1 MKTVKTSKRGSS
13 HSPSSPYFKNILSN
27 GLTLLCIPMKGV
39 QSVTVLALVNTGS
52 RYEKPAWGGISHFL
66 EHMVFKG
73 TEKYPTAQD
82 LAAAVDAVGAEFNAF
97 TSKEY
102 TGYYVKAAS
111 EHMPLAIDVVSDM
124 LLTPTLRKDDL
135 DREKGVIVE
144 EINMYNDTP
153 MRHIGDI
160 FEQVLFAG
168 SPLGRDIIG
177 TKETVRGL
185 SREDFVAYVKEW
197 YGLGNVV
204 LTVAGDATVV
214 GGDSI
219 VRDIEHAFSKKSDT
233 SNRKNGGKRAL
244 KTFTKK
250 LFAGERVK
258 VEYKK
263 TDQAH
268 FIMAVPGITRTDPQR
283 YALEV
288 LSAIFG
294 GNMSSRLFTE
304 VREKRGLCY
313 YVRSDLDYYHDTG
326 MFGASAGV
334 DPTRVEE
341 AIRVV
346 REEFFHLLDTQGPR
360 VITESE
366 LQRAKDYMTGSTIL
380 DMEDTKSVANHYGA
394 TQLLTGKTET
404 VEEELEKIRAVQ
416 LADVRAIAKKL
427 IDEKRLYF
435 VMIGPFEK
443 QEKFAKLMTG

>member
-1 MKTVKTSKRGSS
+1 MNGLYDSKQYGTILRMAAVKTPKHSS
-13 HSPSSPYFKNILSN
+13 FSPYLKNILSN
-27 GLTLLCIPMKGV
+27 GLTLLRIPMKGV
-39 QSVTVLALVNTGS
+39 QAVTVLALVNTGS
-52 RYEKPAWGGISHFL
+52 RYEKPEWGGISHFL

-219 VRDIEHAFSKKSDT
+219 VRDIEHAFSKKSD
-233 SNRKNGGKRAL
+233 SRNR
-244 KTFTKK
+244 
-250 LFAGERVK
+250 
-258 VEYKK
+258 
-263 TDQAH
+263 
-268 FIMAVPGITRTDPQR
+268 
-283 YALEV
+283 
-288 LSAIFG
+288 
-294 GNMSSRLFTE
+294 
-304 VREKRGLCY
+304 
-313 YVRSDLDYYHDTG
+313 
-326 MFGASAGV
+326 
-334 DPTRVEE
+334 
-341 AIRVV
+341 
-346 REEFFHLLDTQGPR
+346 
-360 VITESE
+360 
-366 LQRAKDYMTGSTIL
+366 
-380 DMEDTKSVANHYGA
+380 
-394 TQLLTGKTET
+394 
-404 VEEELEKIRAVQ
+404 
-416 LADVRAIAKKL
+416 
-427 IDEKRLYF
+427 
-435 VMIGPFEK
+435 
-443 QEKFAKLMTG
+443 